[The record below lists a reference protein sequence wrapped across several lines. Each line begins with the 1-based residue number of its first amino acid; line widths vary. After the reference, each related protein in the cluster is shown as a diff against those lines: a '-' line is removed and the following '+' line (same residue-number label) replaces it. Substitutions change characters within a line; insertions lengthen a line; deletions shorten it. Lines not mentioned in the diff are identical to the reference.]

1 MQRLCSKLRSLAAL
15 STQPLHTLHSSR
27 RLLHCSP
34 QLLLRYQPPHSIF
47 LGERWSLCSQLFS
60 PSSSFA
66 CRSSLRPLPLLHVR
80 HVSSTERQKKGKPM
94 TPITSKVKKIKMKS
108 YSSYKA
114 RFRTLNDGT
123 IRRWREGK
131 NHNAHEKS
139 KKAKRRLRRPST
151 VPAAYAKVM
160 KKLNFCG

>member
-66 CRSSLRPLPLLHVR
+66 CRSSLRPLP
-80 HVSSTERQKKGKPM
+80 VSFLGFFLFQLSLYGVTLFLVCFIYCCLRKEISQRSNEGF
-94 TPITSKVKKIKMKS
+94 VFS
-108 YSSYKA
+108 YHCQ
-114 RFRTLNDGT
+114 L
-123 IRRWREGK
+123 
-131 NHNAHEKS
+131 
-139 KKAKRRLRRPST
+139 
-151 VPAAYAKVM
+151 
-160 KKLNFCG
+160 